1 MKDLKKE
8 NILYLLDCSE
18 FELKEP
24 HGGRLNRIDEKMT
37 IERGDESLY
46 KIKTKDN
53 TILIDKPAIF
63 LETVKIVEKK
73 MGLQFFN

>member
-46 KIKTKDN
+46 KIKT
-53 TILIDKPAIF
+53 
-63 LETVKIVEKK
+63 
-73 MGLQFFN
+73 